1 MGLESKSIVFLGDSI
16 TEGHGTTAPDKVFH
30 QIIKAEQG
38 LKMAYNAGIGGT
50 RIAKQ
55 TNISDEHKYEL
66 YFASRVEFLPE
77 NADAVVVFGGT
88 NDYGHGDAK
97 MGDICSDDVY
107 TFYGGLN
114 VLYKKLR
121 EKYKDAKIIFMTPLK
136 RTNEADP
143 RLPENKILAD
153 YVEEIKV
160 FCSKKNISLIDLYES
175 NIFDPYDVNFVP
187 DGLHPNDRGHAAMAE
202 YIAEKL
208 NEIL

>member
-1 MGLESKSIVFLGDSI
+1 MGLKEKSIVFFGDSI

-30 QIIKAEQG
+30 QIIKAEHG

-55 TNISDEHKYEL
+55 TNISDVHKYDL

-77 NADAVVVFGGT
+77 VADAVVVFGGT

-114 VLYKKLR
+114 TLYKKLK

-136 RTNEADP
+136 RINETEP
-143 RLPENKILAD
+143 RPSENKILID
-153 YVEEIKV
+153 YVEAIKI
-160 FCSKKNISLIDLYES
+160 FCSKKNIPLIDLYES
-175 NIFDPYDVNFVP
+175 NIFDPYDAEFVP
-187 DGLHPNDRGHAAMAE
+187 DGLHPNDNGHAVMAK
-202 YIAEKL
+202 YIAVKL